1 VSYPSK
7 PISVLLAS
15 TLAIALAACQPHA
28 EPADPRTNPPLVRV
42 ASAGSAAQAERG
54 FTGIVTARVQSELGF
69 RVRGKITERL
79 VDTGQV
85 VKRGQPLFRVDRT
98 DFTLASAA
106 QASTVAAARA
116 RALQTA
122 SDEKRYRGL
131 VEAGAVSASAYDQM
145 KAAADAADAQLKAAQ
160 AQADVLRNEA
170 TYSVLLADA
179 DGTVVETLAEPGQV
193 VAAGQTVVRLAQ
205 AGPREATISLP
216 ETIRPDVGS
225 VARATLYHDA
235 RITGAAR
242 LRQLSDAADVRT
254 RTFEARY
261 VLEGAAAASP
271 LGTTVTIHLPDTR
284 GASAMQVPLAALLD
298 KGQGPGVW
306 VIQGQEPQVTWRA
319 VQVASLGVETAALT
333 GGLAQGERFVA
344 LGAHLLHEG
353 ERVRIA
359 GDASTTGGAGG
370 AGATPAA
377 VAKPD
382 TSAGAPK

>member
-15 TLAIALAACQPHA
+15 TLALALAACQPHV

-79 VDTGQV
+79 VDTGQA

-179 DGTVVETLAEPGQV
+179 DGIVVETLAEPGQV
-193 VAAGQTVVRLAQ
+193 VSAGQTVVRLAH

-216 ETIRPDVGS
+216 ETIRPEPGS

-284 GASAMQVPLAALLD
+284 GTSAMQVPLAALLD

-319 VQVASLGVETAALT
+319 VQVASLGVETAALA

-359 GDASTTGGAGG
+359 GDAPSSAGVTPV
-370 AGATPAA
+370 AAT
-377 VAKPD
+377 KPD
-382 TSAGAPK
+382 ASAGAPK